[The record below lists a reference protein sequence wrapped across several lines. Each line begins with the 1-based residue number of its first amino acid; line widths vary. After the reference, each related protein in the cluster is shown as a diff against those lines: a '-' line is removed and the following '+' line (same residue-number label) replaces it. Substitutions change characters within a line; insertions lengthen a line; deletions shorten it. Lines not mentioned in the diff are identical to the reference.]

1 MDGSVASARDKIDE
15 IGQQIQTKQLIKKQC
30 SAYRAS
36 REIVEN
42 EKNTQN
48 PALYRGQ
55 HQKEYELHTTS
66 KETLKELGVKALPKP
81 EKLDAQIEKLE
92 AEQATAQDEWKK
104 LRKQQDIHL
113 HSENVEEQILSA
125 PDISQNQET
134 LHPAFAS
141 RSNAVVKNNN
151 HEKS

>member
-1 MDGSVASARDKIDE
+1 MKKIPKILPSIADN
-15 IGQQIQTKQLIKKQC
+15 IRK
-30 SAYRAS
+30 
-36 REIVEN
+36 
-42 EKNTQN
+42 
-48 PALYRGQ
+48 
-55 HQKEYELHTTS
+55 KEYELHITS
-66 KETLKELGVKALPKP
+66 KEALKELGVKALPKP

-92 AEQATAQDEWKK
+92 AEQATARDEWKK

-113 HSENVEEQILSA
+113 HSENVEEQIPSA

>member
-55 HQKEYELHTTS
+55 HQKEYELHITS
-66 KETLKELGVKALPKP
+66 KEALKELGVKALPKP

-92 AEQATAQDEWKK
+92 AEQATARDEWKK

-113 HSENVEEQILSA
+113 HSENVEEQIPSA

>member
-1 MDGSVASARDKIDE
+1 MLDEASPGSGKYHARTVCAPQDFQKHIADMDGSVASARDKIDE

-92 AEQATAQDEWKK
+92 AEQATAQDEWKNSGNS
-104 LRKQQDIHL
+104 R
-113 HSENVEEQILSA
+113 
-125 PDISQNQET
+125 IS
-134 LHPAFAS
+134 
-141 RSNAVVKNNN
+141 
-151 HEKS
+151 

>member
-1 MDGSVASARDKIDE
+1 M
-15 IGQQIQTKQLIKKQC
+15 
-30 SAYRAS
+30 
-36 REIVEN
+36 
-42 EKNTQN
+42 
-48 PALYRGQ
+48 
-55 HQKEYELHTTS
+55 TS
-66 KETLKELGVKALPKP
+66 KEALKELGVKALPKP

-92 AEQATAQDEWKK
+92 AEQATARDEWKK

-113 HSENVEEQILSA
+113 HSENVEEQIPSA

>member
-1 MDGSVASARDKIDE
+1 MYSSLPSTHFDQETPVPPGLQMS
-15 IGQQIQTKQLIKKQC
+15 C
-30 SAYRAS
+30 SCS
-36 REIVEN
+36 IPSE
-42 EKNTQN
+42 Q

-55 HQKEYELHTTS
+55 HQKEYELHITS
-66 KETLKELGVKALPKP
+66 IEALKELGVKALPKP

-92 AEQATAQDEWKK
+92 AEQATARDEWKK

-113 HSENVEEQILSA
+113 HSENVEEQIPSA